1 MKLLPFEYAVR
12 NLGRSPLRMT
22 LSIGGSLLVVLLVIT
37 ASGFQ
42 RGMNTAMNVSGAPD
56 TILLIGSGSEESI
69 ERSEVPMRTAG

>member
-12 NLGRSPLRMT
+12 NLGRSPLRMA

-42 RGMNTAMNVSGAPD
+42 RG
-56 TILLIGSGSEESI
+56 
-69 ERSEVPMRTAG
+69 